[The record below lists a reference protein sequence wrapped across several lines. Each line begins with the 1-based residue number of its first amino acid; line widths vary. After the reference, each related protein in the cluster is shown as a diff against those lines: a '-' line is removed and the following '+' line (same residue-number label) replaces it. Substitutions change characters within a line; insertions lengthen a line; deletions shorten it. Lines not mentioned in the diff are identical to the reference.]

1 MPPRL
6 QEIHPSLVHFPI
18 ALLPL
23 SIGADL
29 LGTLTGSRA
38 LSNAGR
44 VLMPIAAGA
53 AAISAAAGLV
63 AQQEVNAEGVAGD
76 LLVTHR
82 NMNLSLTAI
91 SALMAAR
98 RLGEEKAGAGYLAL
112 GLAGLGALSYSAY
125 LGGKMTY
132 EHGMG
137 VKPADGLSKG
147 DAPAVSLEEAPSAA
161 KRAWEDLK
169 EATAVTL
176 ADLRAGRIAPALG
189 ESFENYESAPP
200 SVGTDDEGHSRDG
213 REHQGG
219 ATAGA
224 APAPGSGWGAHAG
237 GSRGMD
243 DRSTDRLADHG
254 AGSPE
259 TLP

>member
-6 QEIHPSLVHFPI
+6 QELHPSLVHFPI

-29 LGTLTGSRA
+29 LGTITGSRA

-98 RLGEEKAGAGYLAL
+98 RAGAEKAGVGYLAL

-132 EHGMG
+132 EHGLG
-137 VKPADGLSKG
+137 VKPADGLRKG
-147 DAPAVSLEEAPSAA
+147 DTPALSIDEAPSAA
-161 KRAWEDLK
+161 KQAWTDLK
-169 EATAVTL
+169 EATAVTI
-176 ADLRAGRIAPALG
+176 ADLKAGRIAPAIG
-189 ESFENYESAPP
+189 ESLENPDAAPP
-200 SVGTDDEGHSRDG
+200 SVGTAPDG
-213 REHQGG
+213 RSLDGRSLDG
-219 ATAGA
+219 RSA
-224 APAPGSGWGAHAG
+224 AAAHARGNG
-237 GSRGMD
+237 G
-243 DRSTDRLADHG
+243 TDLLADRG

-259 TLP
+259 AMP

>member
-18 ALLPL
+18 ALMPL

-29 LGTLTGSRA
+29 LGTLTGNRA
-38 LSNAGR
+38 LSQAGK

-53 AAISAAAGLV
+53 AAISATAGLV

-82 NMNLSLTAI
+82 NLNLSLTAI

-112 GLAGLGALSYSAY
+112 GLAGLGVLSYSAY

-147 DAPAVSLEEAPSAA
+147 ETPALSLGEAPSAA

-169 EATAVTL
+169 EATAVTV

-200 SVGTDDEGHSRDG
+200 SVGTNPEGHSRDG

-224 APAPGSGWGAHAG
+224 GARAAAHARGNG
-237 GSRGMD
+237 GTDNGSA
-243 DRSTDRLADHG
+243 DRLADHG